1 MSSPTKLNR
10 TTRSRKSLASENG
23 TLPRPSTPLL
33 ERDPLWYKDAIIYE
47 VHVRAFYDSNGDGI
61 GDFAGLRQK
70 LPYLQELGVT
80 AIWLLPFYPSPLRDD
95 GYDIQDYYNVH
106 ESYGTLADF
115 KRFLDEAHARGMR
128 VITELVLNHTSDKH
142 EWFQRARRAKR
153 GSRERNYYVWSD
165 TPDRYR
171 DARVIFKDFEP
182 SNWTW
187 DPVAKQYYWH
197 RFYSHQPDLNFES
210 PDVRR
215 EIFKVIRFWLSLG
228 VDGLRLDAVPYLYE
242 QDGTNCENL
251 PQTHEFLRK
260 LRSFV
265 DRQFADRMLLA
276 EANQWPE
283 DAVAYFGLPEKDK
296 RECHMAFH
304 FPLMPRLFMAIHTED
319 RFPIVDILEQT
330 PPIPDDCQWAL
341 FLRNHDELT
350 LEMVTDEE
358 RDYMYRVYAA
368 DPEARI
374 NLGIRRRLAP
384 LLGNDRRKIEL
395 MNGLLFSLPG
405 TPVIYY
411 GDEIGMGDN
420 IYLGDRDGV
429 RTPMQWSGDRNAG
442 FSRANPQK
450 LYLPV
455 IIDPEYHYEAV
466 NVEAQEAN
474 PQSLLWWMRRLV
486 AVRRRHRAFG
496 RGSLLMLHPDN
507 PRVIAWIRE
516 YQDERILVVANLS
529 RFTEF
534 VELDLS
540 PYAGLRPVELFGG
553 TRFPAIANQ
562 PYFFTLGPYSFFWF
576 RLEPEPATRLA
587 LGRPEEAPP
596 TLKVKRLRDLWDAD
610 EDDLEEALAAWI
622 RHRPWFVARNRTVR
636 SATIEDVL
644 ALDDPALKRRARR
657 ASDGDQPAPARPEAS
672 HSWLALVRVEFST
685 GDPERYTLGVSA
697 YVGDAAQAVQNE
709 RPDAV
714 IALVDVFE
722 QGRAVLAES
731 TDRELVEYF
740 RFLVLSARSPRTT
753 RNGAT
758 VRVLR
763 GPERRLKHRS
773 SQSESTLAP
782 IHKDQSHTLVRLGD
796 SLCLKIFR
804 KIEEGVNPEWQLGRY
819 LTQRR
824 FPNAAPVHAAIEYRG
839 RRREPV
845 TLAILRDYVHQDKTA
860 QEDAL
865 HALRQ
870 FFDQNPSFAEHDAS
884 ELLTVSL
891 PVDFVALAAQTPPE
905 PLLSAAGSF
914 VSKGHAI
921 GSMLGRLHC
930 LFASNDRDPAFTPE
944 AMTPFTQR
952 AMYQSMRN
960 AWSQAQA
967 ALKRVLRDRQRQ
979 HQPDAGAGDGSST
992 GAALPDQLQPLA
1004 EQVIRSRNQVFRIFG
1019 RLLEQKVTLPRIRCH
1034 GNLTLRELLGS
1045 GLDYVVIDF
1054 EGNPTTSLGER
1065 SLKRPPLRDLA
1076 SMLVSLLS
1084 VVESAIQGQERHG
1097 PVHADRAYLR
1107 RWARLWYV
1115 WSAAAMVR
1123 GYREA
1128 VAGSDLEP
1136 RSEQEWRAVLE
1147 CFLLERALRELHN
1160 DLQYGPHWLPL
1171 SLRVVRE
1178 LLCLLGAL
1186 PAENRTG
1193 RSTAEVQRS

>member
-1 MSSPTKLNR
+1 MSSSTRVQRRGSR
-10 TTRSRKSLASENG
+10 TRPSAENG
-23 TLPRPSTPLL
+23 NLPRPSTPLL
-33 ERDPLWYKDAIIYE
+33 EPDPLWYKDAIIYE

-165 TPDRYR
+165 TPDKYR

-215 EIFKVIRFWLSLG
+215 EIFKVIRFWLGLG

-251 PQTHEFLRK
+251 PQTHAFLRK

-265 DRQFADRMLLA
+265 DRQFANRMLLA

-283 DAVAYFGLPEKDK
+283 DAVAYFGEPEKDK

-496 RGSLLMLHPDN
+496 RGSLVMLNPEN

-516 YQDERILVVANLS
+516 YEGERILVVANLS

-540 PYAGLRPVELFGG
+540 AYAGLRPVELFGG
-553 TRFPAIANQ
+553 TRFPTIGNQ

-576 RLEPEPATRLA
+576 QLEREPAARLTTS
-587 LGRPEEAPP
+587 RPEESPP
-596 TLKVKRLRDLWDAD
+596 TLKLKRVKDLWDAD
-610 EDDLEEALAAWI
+610 EDDLEEALASWI
-622 RHRPWFVARNRTVR
+622 CHRPWFVARNRSVR
-636 SATIEDVL
+636 SVTIEDVVS
-644 ALDDPALKRRARR
+644 LDDPALKRRARR
-657 ASDGDQPAPARPEAS
+657 NTDTDTPEAAQRPAATS
-672 HSWLALVRVEFST
+672 CWLALVRVEFAT

-697 YVGDAAQAVQNE
+697 YLGESAQAVQNE
-709 RPDAV
+709 RPDTV
-714 IALVDVFE
+714 IALLDVLE
-722 QGRAVLAES
+722 QGRGVLAES
-731 TDRELVEYF
+731 TDRELVEYL

-758 VRVLR
+758 LRVLR
-763 GPERRLKHRS
+763 GPERAVRS
-773 SQSESTLAP
+773 RAGDGILPVVP
-782 IHKDQSHTLVRLGD
+782 IQKDQSHTLVRLGD
-796 SLCLKIFR
+796 NLCIKIFR

-819 LTQRR
+819 LTQRH
-824 FPNAAPVHAAIEYRG
+824 FGHAAPVHAAVEYRA
-839 RRREPV
+839 RRREPI

-860 QEDAL
+860 HEDAL
-865 HALRQ
+865 HSLRQ
-870 FFDQNPSFAEHDAS
+870 FFDQNPSFAEGDGSGLA
-884 ELLTVSL
+884 V
-891 PVDFVALAAQTPPE
+891 PVPLDLVALAREEPPD

-914 VSKGHAI
+914 VSKGYAI
-921 GSMLGRLHC
+921 GQMLGELHRL
-930 LFASNDRDPAFTPE
+930 LAANDRDPAFAPE
-944 AMTPFTQR
+944 SMTPFSQR

-967 ALKRVLRDRQRQ
+967 ALKRALRDRDRRS
-979 HQPDAGAGDGSST
+979 ASGDGT
-992 GAALPDQLQPLA
+992 CTLPEQLQPLLDQIA
-1004 EQVIRSRNQVFRIFG
+1004 RSRNHVFRLFG
-1019 RLLEQKVTLPRIRCH
+1019 RLLEQKLSLPRIRCH

-1076 SMLVSLLS
+1076 SLLVSLLS

-1097 PVHADRAYLR
+1097 PLHADSEYLR
-1107 RWARLWYV
+1107 RWGRLWYA

-1123 GYREA
+1123 GYRERIDTSEIA
-1128 VAGSDLEP
+1128 P
-1136 RSEQEWRAVLE
+1136 RTEQEWRVVLE
-1147 CFLLERALRELHN
+1147 CFLLERALRELTN

-1171 SLRVVRE
+1171 SLRVVHE
-1178 LLCLLGAL
+1178 LLYLLGAL
-1186 PAENRTG
+1186 PAEARAV
-1193 RSTAEVQRS
+1193 RSAVEGQRS